1 MTTLNIDLDD
11 SIFQLLNRT
20 AANLG
25 KNSFDLVRE
34 IVIYYL
40 EDVEDMHLANDAL
53 TRLEKGE
60 SDVICL
66 DELEKRL
73 IVDC

>member
-34 IVIYYL
+34 IVSYYL

-60 SDVICL
+60 SDVISL
-66 DELEKRL
+66 GELEKRL